1 MRGREDKKR
10 APIRGSPK
18 WTNEIEEICEKLRI
32 NCVNLSEYHRKRYY
46 HFKSYGKYFR
56 LPLILLAS
64 INSTAS
70 VGLQTLV
77 SQEIIS
83 GITCLIGMV
92 MGIISAVELYMGIQ
106 TSMELELK
114 QSKDFYS
121 LAIDIYKT
129 LSLQRMNRGE
139 DGKDYLNKMYGIYV
153 KLCEASQLLRRK
165 LKVDMLT
172 QIPKKFEDMTGS
184 PLSLEESEFDVFR
197 KYQVMEEGSSSS
209 VEDTRF
215 SPPPPPQPQPRPRP
229 SQVEVEINMKTED
242 ETLPKEENEE
252 EAKLSEPTESAE
264 L

>member
-1 MRGREDKKR
+1 MCCARVCSVVVSTKFSIEHQNTLWPHITMGEVNVNRKK
-10 APIRGSPK
+10 GNGHSPK
-18 WTNEIEEICEKLRI
+18 WTDEVEEICEKLRI
-32 NCVNLSEYHRKRYY
+32 NCVNLSEYHRRRYY

-70 VGLQTLV
+70 VGLQPLV

-92 MGIISAVELYMGIQ
+92 MGIISAIELYMGIQ

-129 LSLQRMNRGE
+129 LSLQRVNRGE
-139 DGKDYLNKMYGIYV
+139 DGKDYLNKMYGVYV

-165 LKVDMLT
+165 MKVDLLT
-172 QIPKKFEDMTGS
+172 QIPRKFEDTAGTPVM
-184 PLSLEESEFDVFR
+184 EESEEFDVFR
-197 KYQVMEEGSSSS
+197 KFQHGEEDSSSS
-209 VEDTRF
+209 E
-215 SPPPPPQPQPRPRP
+215 
-229 SQVEVEINMKTED
+229 EVRVDMLEQHTQTSEGKVLATE
-242 ETLPKEENEE
+242 L
-252 EAKLSEPTESAE
+252 
-264 L
+264 

>member
-1 MRGREDKKR
+1 MGDVEEKKKK
-10 APIRGSPK
+10 GSGHSPK
-18 WTNEIEEICEKLRI
+18 WTDEVEEICEKLRI
-32 NCVNLSEYHRKRYY
+32 NCVNLSEYHRRRYY

-70 VGLQTLV
+70 VGLQPLV

-92 MGIISAVELYMGIQ
+92 MGIISAIELYMGIQ

-129 LSLQRMNRGE
+129 LSLQRVNRGE
-139 DGKDYLNKMYGIYV
+139 DGKDYLNKMYGVYV

-165 LKVDMLT
+165 MKVDLLT
-172 QIPKKFEDMTGS
+172 QIPRKFEDTAGTPVM
-184 PLSLEESEFDVFR
+184 EENNEFEVFR
-197 KYQVMEEGSSSS
+197 KFQHGEEDSSSS
-209 VEDTRF
+209 SSSDEVRLEVEEQTTQTDVKVEDNVT
-215 SPPPPPQPQPRPRP
+215 
-229 SQVEVEINMKTED
+229 TE
-242 ETLPKEENEE
+242 L
-252 EAKLSEPTESAE
+252 
-264 L
+264 

>member
-1 MRGREDKKR
+1 MVEKSSTKR
-10 APIRGSPK
+10 KVFPHAPK
-18 WTNEIEEICEKLRI
+18 WTNEVEEICEKLRI

-70 VGLQTLV
+70 VGLQPLV

-83 GITCLIGMV
+83 GMTCLIGMV
-92 MGIISAVELYMGIQ
+92 MGIISAIELYMGIQ

-129 LSLQRMNRGE
+129 LSLQRVNRGE
-139 DGKDYLNKMYGIYV
+139 DGKDYLNKKYGTYV

-165 LKVDMLT
+165 MKVDLLT
-172 QIPKKFEDMTGS
+172 QIPQKFEDTS
-184 PLSLEESEFDVFR
+184 PVQLSPSDQGYDKFRELQHDVASSESSEDATSEEKEPIEVSEV
-197 KYQVMEEGSSSS
+197 
-209 VEDTRF
+209 
-215 SPPPPPQPQPRPRP
+215 
-229 SQVEVEINMKTED
+229 
-242 ETLPKEENEE
+242 
-252 EAKLSEPTESAE
+252 KLAPVGE
-264 L
+264 LNL